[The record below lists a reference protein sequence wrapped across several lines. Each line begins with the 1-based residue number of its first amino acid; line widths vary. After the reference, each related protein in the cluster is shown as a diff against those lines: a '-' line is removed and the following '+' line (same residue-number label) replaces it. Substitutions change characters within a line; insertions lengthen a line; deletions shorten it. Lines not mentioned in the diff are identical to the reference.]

1 MSSREGV
8 KPPVLTTVDVG
19 VILGEERARR
29 KGIPL
34 DQAKPLASK
43 SVSQYLVDSKKGGKL
58 ADHPF
63 PPPAGR
69 IGNRPYW
76 LPEQGPEIRKWA
88 RERPGE
94 GVGGGRPYL
103 AKRDPMTDAEAF
115 LRKQV
120 RTRVKEMAE
129 KQGIDLEAQPN
140 EAAQLEAAAR
150 KEILAGMA
158 ALVRQQ
164 GAS

>member
-1 MSSREGV
+1 
-8 KPPVLTTVDVG
+8 
-19 VILGEERARR
+19 
-29 KGIPL
+29 
-34 DQAKPLASK
+34 
-43 SVSQYLVDSKKGGKL
+43 
-58 ADHPF
+58 
-63 PPPAGR
+63 
-69 IGNRPYW
+69 
-76 LPEQGPEIRKWA
+76 
-88 RERPGE
+88 
-94 GVGGGRPYL
+94 
-103 AKRDPMTDAEAF
+103 MTDAEAF